1 MSDQTMIERMGRAIF
16 SYDVHYRSRGGD
28 VWETAPSDHRD
39 RCLKQARLVLTAM
52 REPTK
57 AMASAGSHVVAHI
70 ACWGDASGPA
80 PDSESIPGAIETYHA
95 MIDAALLEAGDA

>member
-1 MSDQTMIERMGRAIF
+1 
-16 SYDVHYRSRGGD
+16 
-28 VWETAPSDHRD
+28 
-39 RCLKQARLVLTAM
+39 M

>member
-52 REPTK
+52 REPTESMEK
-57 AMASAGSHVVAHI
+57 ADTDFGNISGYLD
-70 ACWGDASGPA
+70 GFDAKMVWR
-80 PDSESIPGAIETYHA
+80 A
-95 MIDAALLEAGDA
+95 MIDAALEDEG